1 MTTTRIS
8 ESSVV
13 APSVLLIAFELGQR
27 TWKLGFSRGI
37 AERPRV
43 RTVTGGDVEAVA
55 REIAKTKQLW
65 QLDDSTRVVSCYE
78 AGRDGFWLH
87 RWLVAHGMT
96 NYVVDSASIE
106 VNRRAK
112 RTKTDRLDLA
122 GLVTSLAR
130 YVWGDRRVW
139 RVVRVPT
146 VAQEDMRHWH
156 RSREILLR
164 DRTRVINRIKALLA
178 TLGTR
183 LPVREDFLQAV
194 HQARLWDGT
203 EIPTGARERLRREWT
218 QLQEITGHLRALER
232 TSARPVLDDAATAA
246 VNQLEQ
252 LRAIGPASARTLVT
266 ELFSWREIR
275 NPRQLGALVGL
286 VPGRYQ
292 SGERICDLGITRA
305 GNVHVR
311 RLSVELAWVWLQYQ
325 PQSAL
330 ARWYRDRFAGG
341 SPRVRRIGIVA
352 LARKL
357 IIALWRY
364 VDRGVVPDGAVMKP
378 SV

>member
-1 MTTTRIS
+1 MTTTCIG
-8 ESSVV
+8 ESTV
-13 APSVLLIAFELGQR
+13 APCVLLIAFELGQR

-43 RTVTGGDVEAVA
+43 RSVRGGDVEAVA

-65 QLDDSTRVVSCYE
+65 QLDDRTRVVSCYE

-87 RWLVAHGMT
+87 RWLVAQGIT

-112 RTKTDRLDLA
+112 RTKTDQLDLV
-122 GLVTSLAR
+122 GLLTSLAR

-146 VAQEDMRHWH
+146 VAPEDGRHWH
-156 RSREILLR
+156 RSREIVLR

-178 TLGTR
+178 TLGTP
-183 LPVREDFLQAV
+183 LPVRGDFLEAV
-194 HQARLWDGT
+194 TQARLWDGR
-203 EIPTGARERLRREWT
+203 ELPPGARERLRREWT
-218 QLQEITGHLRALER
+218 QLQEITGHLRALECVG
-232 TSARPVLDDAATAA
+232 ARPALDDATTATGIK
-246 VNQLEQ
+246 LEQ
-252 LRAIGPASARTLVT
+252 LRAIGPASARTLAT
-266 ELFSWREIR
+266 ELFGWREIR
-275 NPRQLGALVGL
+275 NARQLGALVGL
-286 VPGRYQ
+286 VPARYQ
-292 SGERICDLGITRA
+292 SGERSCDLGITRA

-311 RLSVELAWVWLQYQ
+311 RLSSELAWVWVQYQ

-330 ARWYRDRFAGG
+330 ARWYRERFGGG

-352 LARKL
+352 VARKL
-357 IIALWRY
+357 LIALWRY
-364 VDRGVVPDGAVMKP
+364 VDRGVVPDGAVLKP